1 MMITKQKSDLDN
13 FSVKIDGIDLK
24 KCESYK
30 YLGVYFDEELSWK
43 AHIDYVCQKVSKAC
57 GSLAKLRHCLD
68 VDTLRE
74 VYHALIHSYLR
85 YGLVAWGSATKTALK
100 PLQIIINRA
109 IRIMCFAPFGAI
121 DVTPLFEILEILNL
135 NEIYQ
140 LELAK
145 FIFKQ
150 KGGILP
156 VAIANYFQFRETP
169 RHSYNLRSQAR
180 PRDPQIIH
188 RTSSGKHS
196 IQFRGNDLWNQ
207 IPDEIKTAQ
216 SPNTFK
222 KMYKSH
228 LLLINGY

>member
-1 MMITKQKSDLDN
+1 M
-13 FSVKIDGIDLK
+13 
-24 KCESYK
+24 YK

-43 AHIDYVCQKVSKAC
+43 AHINYVCQKVSKAC

-85 YGLVAWGSATKTALK
+85 YGLIAWGSATKTALK

-150 KGGILP
+150 KGGMFP
-156 VAIANYFQFRETP
+156 VSIANYFHFRETP

-180 PRDPQIIH
+180 RRDPQIIH
-188 RTSSGKHS
+188 KTSSGKQS
-196 IQFRGNDLWNQ
+196 IQFRGNELWNF
-207 IPDEIKTAQ
+207 IPDEIKGAQ
-216 SPNTFK
+216 SSNVFK

-228 LLLINGY
+228 LLLIIGN